1 MEDRAVVVEILRLM
15 REIEL
20 AVADLYR
27 RFAAAFPQDRALWED
42 LSRDEDG
49 HAETVSALRGL
60 VERTGLPA
68 TAGRVNLATLGTYL
82 KGLEY
87 HVGRLGKGGI
97 NRKSALF
104 IALDLEK
111 TLIERAF
118 YATIKCDDPAY
129 RALQDRIEIETKSH
143 LRKLED
149 HIAKRAAELG

>member
-1 MEDRAVVVEILRLM
+1 MENRAVVGEILRLM

-60 VERTGLPA
+60 IGRSELPA
-68 TAGRVNLATLGTYL
+68 AAGRVNLATIGTYL
-82 KGLEY
+82 KGLED
-87 HVGRLGKGGI
+87 HAGRLRRGEI
-97 NRKSALF
+97 NRRSALF

-129 RALQDRIEIETKSH
+129 RALQDRIERETGSH